1 MQLVLALFMLLFRL
15 CSSTASVSTTVW
27 KGIPDSPSAASTNTE
42 SLSSA
47 LSDLPPNGV
56 LNIPNSTYY
65 LTGGVFAQGLVN
77 ATIELDGALKF
88 AVSRDEWPTE
98 ECAQHGTCVKKAIL
112 LENVRGLTL
121 TSSAPGGGM
130 VDGNGESWWGYV
142 NYLIH
147 SEDRPK
153 LLTIQNATD
162 ILVEDWNFRQAAYH
176 TFHADDVARLE
187 VRRCTI
193 DNRVNSKD
201 NHNPINL
208 RALNTDGFDF
218 SGKDIYIHDCSV
230 WNQDDC
236 FTVVPT
242 TSAGINAQ
250 CTENVL
256 IENVEASGLGLT
268 VGSIK
273 PTSNHACIKN
283 ITFRNAYMKNTYK
296 GIYIKASA
304 ANEDPDASAE
314 ITNILYVR
322 ARRARTKGEG
332 ECDEERRGRDRR
344 ERRVNIHI
352 TLPPNSGRDR
362 RERRVNSHITLPPN
376 SSLSL
381 ARRRYENITM
391 DEPEQVPIWIGPAQ
405 EGDSNN
411 ACSLLWPAAPFT
423 KCPAPLATVAWTNI
437 TLRDI
442 MVRGAKESPGLIFGS
457 EDVPMEGVV
466 FDNVVLDP
474 PNEKARPWKE
484 DFYYCK
490 GVNGIA
496 RGGTTP
502 VPPCFEVEE

>member
-1 MQLVLALFMLLFRL
+1 MPSLWFLSLALAALAGASPL
-15 CSSTASVSTTVW
+15 SSTLEF
-27 KGIPDSPSAASTNTE
+27 KGIPDDPSEAAANTE
-42 SLSSA
+42 ALNEALASLSPGGT
-47 LSDLPPNGV
+47 LS
-56 LNIPNSTYY
+56 IPNSTFW
-65 LTGGVFAQGLVN
+65 LSGGVYASDLQN
-77 ATIELDGALKF
+77 ATIQLDGTLMFSKGRN
-88 AVSRDEWPTE
+88 SWPTE
-98 ECAQHGTCVKKAIL
+98 DCAQHGTCVKKAIL

-208 RALNTDGFDF
+208 RAFNTDGFDF

-314 ITNILYVR
+314 ITNILY
-322 ARRARTKGEG
+322 
-332 ECDEERRGRDRR
+332 
-344 ERRVNIHI
+344 
-352 TLPPNSGRDR
+352 
-362 RERRVNSHITLPPN
+362 
-376 SSLSL
+376 
-381 ARRRYENITM
+381 ENITM

-411 ACSLLWPAAPFT
+411 ACSLLWPAVPFT

-466 FDNVVLDP
+466 FDNVVFDP

>member
-1 MQLVLALFMLLFRL
+1 MSLWFLSLALAALAGASPL
-15 CSSTASVSTTVW
+15 SSTLEF
-27 KGIPDSPSAASTNTE
+27 KGVPDDPSEAAANTE
-42 SLSSA
+42 ALNEALASLSPGGT
-47 LSDLPPNGV
+47 LS
-56 LNIPNSTYY
+56 IPNSTFW
-65 LTGGVFAQGLVN
+65 LSGGVYASDLQN
-77 ATIELDGALKF
+77 ATIQLDGTLMFSKGRN
-88 AVSRDEWPTE
+88 SWPTE
-98 ECAQHGTCVKKAIL
+98 DCVQHGTCVKKAIL

-314 ITNILYVR
+314 ITNILY
-322 ARRARTKGEG
+322 
-332 ECDEERRGRDRR
+332 
-344 ERRVNIHI
+344 
-352 TLPPNSGRDR
+352 
-362 RERRVNSHITLPPN
+362 
-376 SSLSL
+376 
-381 ARRRYENITM
+381 ENITM

-411 ACSLLWPAAPFT
+411 ACSLLWPAVPFT

-442 MVRGAKESPGLIFGS
+442 IVRGAKESPGLIFGS

-466 FDNVVLDP
+466 FDNVVFDP

-502 VPPCFEVEE
+502 VPPCFEEEA